1 MDVLI
6 NKIWVEDLFIE
17 IDNRVVRYNVR
28 RDIVG
33 NGDNFVVSDEDI
45 VNFSIF
51 RRI

>member
-17 IDNRVVRYNVR
+17 IDNCVVWYNVR

-45 VNFSIF
+45 VNFLIF
-51 RRI
+51 RCI